1 MTDRLIK
8 KEKGFTLVEV
18 MLAVGIAAIT
28 ALATLSILGFARL
41 HNSQEQERARAHQI
55 VTQAV
60 EEENH
65 RLFTYT
71 TAGEERTIWDNMTP
85 GDTSDDTVGTLTLR
99 VENAQTGQVLYNA
112 PDPAVMVKIE
122 ATLTWVTRGGKLQN
136 KLMRESAMAYKVP

>member
-1 MTDRLIK
+1 MLIRDTLK
-8 KEKGFTLVEV
+8 RTGFTLLEV
-18 MLAVGIAAIT
+18 MLAVAIAGIT
-28 ALATLSILGFARL
+28 TLATLGILGFARL
-41 HNSQEQERARAHQI
+41 HNSQEQERARAHQV
-55 VTQAV
+55 VTQAI

-71 TAGEERTIWDNMTP
+71 TAGEEMTIWDNMTP

-99 VENAQTGQVLYNA
+99 VENAQTGEVLTQA

-122 ATLTWVTRGGKLQN
+122 ATLTWVTRGSKLQD